1 MTLANQVIL
10 ITGASSGIGAALA
23 QQLAR
28 LYPGIRFSNSHFE
41 TFVLKS
47 EPLKAC
53 ALNFMNGRMGI
64 PAIDSCSK

>member
-1 MTLANQVIL
+1 MVYLKIFLRIL
-10 ITGASSGIGAALA
+10 LKPLIK
-23 QQLAR
+23 QR
-28 LYPGIRFSNSHFE
+28 HSNSHFE

>member
-1 MTLANQVIL
+1 MRSLGWNGGSARSLMIQGVSL
-10 ITGASSGIGAALA
+10 KA
-23 QQLAR
+23 QNEN
-28 LYPGIRFSNSHFE
+28 PGILVSNSHFE